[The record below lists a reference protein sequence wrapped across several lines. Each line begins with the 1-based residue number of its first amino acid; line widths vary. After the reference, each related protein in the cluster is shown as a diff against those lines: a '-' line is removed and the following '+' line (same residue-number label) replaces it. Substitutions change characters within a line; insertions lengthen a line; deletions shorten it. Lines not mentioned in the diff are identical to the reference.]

1 MKRSKLGKSEIVVS
15 AMTLGCWP
23 FGDGEYWGPHSQNE
37 VDKVVHA
44 ALDKGVNAFDTAEV
58 YNGGNSE
65 RSLGK
70 ALNGRRDEAVVISK
84 ISPSN
89 AGNVRKHC
97 IESLKR
103 LNMDYLDIYMLHW
116 PINKLALEHFTSEKK
131 IIESPPTVEDAFYQL
146 NELKKEGLIRSIG
159 LSNFGRKQMEE
170 VERYG
175 IQVDVNE
182 ITYNIVSRAI
192 EAEIVP
198 YCKEKQISI
207 IGSMG
212 LQQGLLGGIYKTADD
227 IPKHQAHSRH
237 FQDFRGGGT
246 SRHGEEGAEK
256 EIFEVLRE
264 LREISARLNLDVAQL
279 SIAWIIKKSFMASTL
294 VGSRNVDHLE
304 MNIKACS
311 LSIPDEVE
319 ALIDKISQP
328 VLDKLGNNPDY
339 YEHSSQ
345 SRIY

>member
-1 MKRSKLGKSEIVVS
+1 MKRSKLGKSDIIVS

-23 FGDGEYWGPHSQNE
+23 FGDGDYWGAKSQKE
-37 VDKVVHA
+37 VDKVVQY
-44 ALDKGVNAFDTAEV
+44 ALDRGVNAFDTAEV

-65 RSLGK
+65 ISLGK
-70 ALNGRRDEAVVISK
+70 ALKGRRDEAVVISK

-97 IESLKR
+97 IASLQR
-103 LNMDYLDIYMLHW
+103 LKMDYLDIYMLHW
-116 PINKLALEHFTSEKK
+116 PINRLSLEHFTSDKR
-131 IIESPPTVEDAFYQL
+131 IVESPPTVENTFSQL

-170 VERYG
+170 VAMTG
-175 IQVDVNE
+175 VQVDVNE

-198 YCKEKQISI
+198 YCQENQISL

-212 LQQGLLGGIYKTADD
+212 LQQGVLAGIYKTADD
-227 IPKHQAHSRH
+227 VPKHQAHSRH
-237 FQDFRGGGT
+237 FQNFRGCGT
-246 SRHGEEGAEK
+246 SRHGEKGAEK
-256 EIFEVLRE
+256 EIFEVLDD
-264 LREISARLNLDVAQL
+264 LREIAEKLNLNVAQL
-279 SIAWIIKKSFMASTL
+279 SIAWILKKPFMASTL
-294 VGSRNVDHLE
+294 VGSSNVDHLE

-311 LSIPDEVE
+311 LTIPDEIE
-319 ALIDKISQP
+319 ILIDQISQP
-328 VLDKLGNNPDY
+328 VLEILGNNPDY

-345 SRIY
+345 SRIF